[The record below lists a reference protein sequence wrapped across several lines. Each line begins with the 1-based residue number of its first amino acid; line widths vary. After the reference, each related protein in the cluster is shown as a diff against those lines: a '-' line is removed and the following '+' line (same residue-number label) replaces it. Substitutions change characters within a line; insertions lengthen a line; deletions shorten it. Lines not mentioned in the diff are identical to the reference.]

1 METDHTILL
10 IDTCKNFPIFYL
22 KKKEKE
28 GNHQSLDLTRNI
40 QSYSDITKGPKQCI
54 NLAVSPRH
62 TPQTYDLSVSDSG
75 I

>member
-28 GNHQSLDLTRNI
+28 GNQSLDLTRNV
-40 QSYSDITKGPKQCI
+40 YSDITKGPKQCI